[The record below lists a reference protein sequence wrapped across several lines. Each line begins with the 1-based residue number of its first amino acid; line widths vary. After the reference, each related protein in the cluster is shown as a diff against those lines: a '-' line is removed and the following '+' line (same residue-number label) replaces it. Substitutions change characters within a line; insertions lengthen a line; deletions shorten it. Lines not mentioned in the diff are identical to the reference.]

1 MTANTR
7 VAIRDATTADTEEI
21 ARLHLESWWSAY
33 RDIVPDGFLG
43 SITLES
49 RITRWRR
56 ALSKL
61 ELPATD
67 TVVAVSAGSILGVC
81 SSGPRREP
89 ASTDAGEIYALH
101 VRPELRRSGL
111 GKMLLDDALQRF
123 STRGFLGAVLWVLR
137 DNATAR
143 RFYEAQGWSFTGEDQ
158 VEDRSGFAIPE
169 VRYAITIAKAEV
181 TLPNPDP

>member
-1 MTANTR
+1 VTANTR

-21 ARLHLESWWSAY
+21 ATLHLVSWGSAY
-33 RDIVPDGFLG
+33 RDIVPDGFLE

-61 ELPATD
+61 ESPSTETA
-67 TVVAVSAGSILGVC
+67 VAVSAGAILGVC

-101 VRPELRRSGL
+101 IGPESRRRGL
-111 GKMLLDDALQRF
+111 GRMLLDDALQRF
-123 STRGFLGAVLWVLR
+123 STRGLSSAVLWVLR
-137 DNATAR
+137 DNAGAR

-181 TLPNPDP
+181 TLANP